1 MLEKQKENLKK
12 LKENSSSKLEELI
25 IKVLYIVFF
34 IAYNIFEILL
44 VYIIG
49 KYNGRVLEILMIMGF
64 FFLNKAIYGKPLHFS
79 DNFKCL
85 GVSLIAFY
93 VGIRITFD
101 TNISI
106 FTNVIVGLLI
116 GALTSYIATYLYKE
130 NKELKKRN
138 LVKELVDLKLND
150 ELIEQICKKNGLDE
164 EIGFIVN
171 FRLTHNEDLTC
182 YEFSIDRSTLN
193 RKLNKF
199 LKVAK

>member
-1 MLEKQKENLKK
+1 
-12 LKENSSSKLEELI
+12 
-25 IKVLYIVFF
+25 
-34 IAYNIFEILL
+34 
-44 VYIIG
+44 
-49 KYNGRVLEILMIMGF
+49 MGF
-64 FFLNKAIYGKPLHFS
+64 FFLNNAIYGKPLHFS
-79 DNFKCL
+79 YNFKCL

-101 TNISI
+101 TKISL
-106 FTNVIVGLLI
+106 FSNVIVGLLI

>member
-25 IKVLYIVFF
+25 IKTLYIVFF

-49 KYNGRVLEILMIMGF
+49 KYNGRILEILMIMGF

-85 GVSLIAFY
+85 GFSLIAFY
-93 VGIRITFD
+93 IGIRITFD
-101 TNISI
+101 TKISL
-106 FTNVIVGLLI
+106 FANVIVGLLI

-150 ELIEQICKKNGLDE
+150 DLIQQICKKNGLDE